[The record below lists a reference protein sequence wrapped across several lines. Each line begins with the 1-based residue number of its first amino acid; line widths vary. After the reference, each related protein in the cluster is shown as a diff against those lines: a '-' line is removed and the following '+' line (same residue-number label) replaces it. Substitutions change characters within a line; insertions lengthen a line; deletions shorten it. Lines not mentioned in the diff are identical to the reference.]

1 MEHGK
6 PKGSGRA
13 AAGAEERL
21 LEYLQRDYAGDDE
34 EMDGLVH
41 VHDGDEN
48 GDDKGCGGEN
58 KASTS
63 PRDVIDLCGDSEEQK
78 VIIDLYDE
86 DSD

>member
-41 VHDGDEN
+41 VHDGGEN